1 MVIKKIQDS
10 VLNPYIQPTLPTD
23 NAKPLHPAQ
32 PIWKSE
38 STIAK
43 CDTNDLTSLSK
54 KAPYSPFLNSPKPY
68 LFPPSKELI
77 IRASE
82 AVQVFAKT
90 EFLPVEPKQKKEP
103 VEEGIKSA
111 QTYEEIDEKMRE
123 QEQADFAL
131 IEHLKIDLQ
140 AKGITQIPKSED
152 EDALEWVSRRK
163 NLFSA
168 KRSEKTGKEPLK
180 ELLALVSEHE
190 NDTKE
195 EMAHEEEQDDL
206 ALKEQR
212 KQDAIAKEK
221 SDRTLDPDGAVLQ
234 ANHQQRMIHE
244 QHSILAT
251 QEIGYSRQYSHNLL
265 KEQEELKDS
274 LEKRTKG
281 IKVLNWI
288 AKGANIFAGGSAV
301 IIAAIALASGGVG
314 AGLAVIPAGAKLL
327 DAFAKLGAGII
338 TMKNKNDQAK
348 VTEIQEYRE
357 LTSQKVQDLMTESQR
372 ANTIMYTLWKTVSDI
387 VRNMAKVNT
396 YNGPN

>member
-1 MVIKKIQDS
+1 MVITKIQDS
-10 VLNPYIQPTLPTD
+10 VLNPYIKPTTPTD
-23 NAKPLHPAQ
+23 NTKPLQPAQ

-54 KAPYSPFLNSPKPY
+54 KAPYSPFFNSPKPY

-103 VEEGIKSA
+103 LEETH
-111 QTYEEIDEKMRE
+111 QFHEEIDEKLRE

-131 IEHLKIDLQ
+131 IEHLKIDLE
-140 AKGITQIPKSED
+140 AKGITLLPMNED
-152 EDALEWVSRRK
+152 DEAIDWISRRR

-180 ELLALVSEHE
+180 ELLALVSGQES
-190 NDTKE
+190 DTKE
-195 EMAHEEEQDDL
+195 EMTHEDEQEDL

-212 KQDAIAKEK
+212 KQDAINRERADK
-221 SDRTLDPDGAVLQ
+221 TLDPDGAVLQ

-301 IIAAIALASGGVG
+301 VIAAIALASGGVG

-338 TMKNKNDQAK
+338 TMKNKEDQAK
-348 VTEIQEYRE
+348 VTEIQEFRE
-357 LTSQKVQDLMTESQR
+357 LTSQKVQDLMTEAQR